1 MWARES
7 IRYGFRGRERE
18 SKSGLVCPSP
28 SFAYSAPRLHVN
40 NNESSVPIRDERE
53 TIGNLHSSGGTRH
66 YQGTSEHY

>member
-1 MWARES
+1 MGAGIDSVWVSGARTWVK
-7 IRYGFRGRERE
+7 ERV
-18 SKSGLVCPSP
+18 VCPSP
-28 SFAYSAPRLHVN
+28 SFTYSAPRLHVN